1 MTVLGVEMSHCDA
14 AVLASEQLLWSSD
27 PAGRREGAREDHR
40 TGEFRQRDV
49 ACLKCRVHFSQAR
62 KEEVESF

>member
-1 MTVLGVEMSHCDA
+1 MTVQGIEMSPCDA
-14 AVLASEQLLWSSD
+14 ALLASERNSD

-40 TGEFRQRDV
+40 TGELRKHDV
-49 ACLKCRVHFSQAR
+49 ARWRCRVHFSQAR